1 MSSDKMQR
9 TAGSCIWHWIW
20 TSVFLLIIFS
30 CLLVLR
36 APILSNADLFFTY
49 DEAYQGSQI
58 LDLLKG
64 APLFFYYEGERYAG
78 IFLGLL
84 AAPFFRLLG
93 VSALAYKLPGTLAY
107 ALYVLSTYWIV
118 KKINPAAAITVVFLM
133 IFSPYIVL
141 FISSNNWQHNWII
154 FLGNILFLLFFK
166 IKESINPKASVY
178 FLLGASMGFSIYSY
192 TYSILYIATVA
203 ILSVLTHK
211 NWGRIREKL
220 LSWKLFDWYKKQ
232 TSLKMKFV
240 RILDVIILFFVVAIS
255 FSYVFGGFG
264 FDIAG
269 YSILQINTLHK
280 PVGQLLILI
289 TIRLLT
295 FRKDL
300 NWENWEI
307 GQSQVLAFLRGIAPV
322 NVLLFGILGFLA
334 GIFPRII
341 SILMGETKNGGQGF
355 DMDFNPLQLLMH
367 FWELFTFHLP
377 QFFDIQASIMSLI
390 ISEWSVMVIVRGV
403 LAIMMIFLI
412 LKSIHYFFAS
422 RWNDLKNIALIKSVR
437 CEPGLVIIVFS
448 FLLCS
453 AVVVLQNGTDIR
465 YLLPIHGVVSIWV
478 AIYLDK
484 IRLSSKVLFSSFLLI
499 WCGFW
504 YFNTYYFYT
513 KPIANYPYQT
523 AKVVED
529 FSIIKHSTPYPGLA
543 KYCEDNKILHVY
555 SDSLTSPMLN
565 FYGNGHIIAS
575 RYEKNRNPRR
585 MAQILSRENKFVI
598 IINAELNHHL
608 DVYIDHLDK
617 YEMTYS
623 IELVK
628 GEFWVLKDFG
638 GSLANINPLRDL
650 IPEDF

>member
-289 TIRLLT
+289 T
-295 FRKDL
+295 
-300 NWENWEI
+300 
-307 GQSQVLAFLRGIAPV
+307 
-322 NVLLFGILGFLA
+322 
-334 GIFPRII
+334 
-341 SILMGETKNGGQGF
+341 
-355 DMDFNPLQLLMH
+355 
-367 FWELFTFHLP
+367 
-377 QFFDIQASIMSLI
+377 
-390 ISEWSVMVIVRGV
+390 
-403 LAIMMIFLI
+403 
-412 LKSIHYFFAS
+412 
-422 RWNDLKNIALIKSVR
+422 
-437 CEPGLVIIVFS
+437 
-448 FLLCS
+448 
-453 AVVVLQNGTDIR
+453 
-465 YLLPIHGVVSIWV
+465 
-478 AIYLDK
+478 
-484 IRLSSKVLFSSFLLI
+484 
-499 WCGFW
+499 
-504 YFNTYYFYT
+504 
-513 KPIANYPYQT
+513 
-523 AKVVED
+523 
-529 FSIIKHSTPYPGLA
+529 
-543 KYCEDNKILHVY
+543 
-555 SDSLTSPMLN
+555 SD
-565 FYGNGHIIAS
+565 Y
-575 RYEKNRNPRR
+575 
-585 MAQILSRENKFVI
+585 
-598 IINAELNHHL
+598 
-608 DVYIDHLDK
+608 
-617 YEMTYS
+617 
-623 IELVK
+623 
-628 GEFWVLKDFG
+628 
-638 GSLANINPLRDL
+638 
-650 IPEDF
+650 